1 MTQQTQRFSGA
12 EIDEVINEALFNI
25 YDPQNIENPKL
36 TTEAILETARD
47 IFPLSRTMRERIQ
60 ALRKWAKE
68 RTKSASIY
76 DPEEIPEYHG
86 TKLKSEIYA
95 NYFLED

>member
-1 MTQQTQRFSGA
+1 MNCIQYRLCIST
-12 EIDEVINEALFNI
+12 I
-25 YDPQNIENPKL
+25 QNGKFQITIKV
-36 TTEAILETARD
+36 ILETARD

-60 ALRKWAKE
+60 ALKKWAKE
-68 RTKSASIY
+68 RVKSASIY